1 MRTLVFAAAVVAGA
15 ALSGQ
20 ALAQESVEGE
30 RHHDGP
36 WQLEAG
42 YRGAIVR
49 DAGYDPFSTNDW
61 LGQLTLAGS
70 RVVVRRGPFSLVAGA
85 AWDYG
90 RSTATA
96 RGADSGLTVHR
107 LTVPLSVR
115 YAPVR
120 WLYVFGTIAPGA
132 AYESARIGDSSAQAP
147 LVTDGWVPAV
157 DASAGASWSF
167 ADTRPLSWWLTAEAG
182 YGLAA
187 PLLLA
192 LSPDGSD
199 PRRTAT
205 TNLGSLAMN
214 GSFGRLAVS
223 VAF

>member
-1 MRTLVFAAAVVAGA
+1 MRTLVFAAVAVTAS

-20 ALAQESVEGE
+20 ALAQESVEGA
-30 RHHDGP
+30 RHHAGP

-61 LGQLTLAGS
+61 LAQLTLSGS
-70 RVVVRRGPFSLVAGA
+70 RVVLRRGRFSFVAGA

-132 AYESARIGDSSAQAP
+132 AYESARIGDSSSQAP
-147 LVTDGWVPAV
+147 LVTDGWVPAF

-167 ADTRPLSWWLTAEAG
+167 ADTRPLSWWLTAEVG

-187 PLLLA
+187 PLSLA

-199 PRRTAT
+199 PQRTAV

-214 GSFGRLAVS
+214 GSFGRLAVA